1 MEARESDRGTR
12 YKNPLVPKREK
23 TKTYNMTEKALEDV
37 AKTAQMEGYRTAI
50 YICNAFYTVALLTV
64 LRDKSG
70 YGQVRLKRTHDDIQK
85 LFGEIMEGRV
95 SYEDLAQ
102 VLMDECNINL
112 IVERP
117 EGTPKDAMEIFR
129 AAAESAKHRI
139 SMKIGKKKNE
149 Q

>member
-1 MEARESDRGTR
+1 MEARESDRGTG
-12 YKNPLVPKREK
+12 YKNPLLPKREK

-139 SMKIGKKKNE
+139 ILQKKQDKDE
-149 Q
+149 R

>member
-1 MEARESDRGTR
+1 MEARESDRGTG

-102 VLMDECNINL
+102 VLLDECNINL